1 MEAENPTIIGVL
13 DVVDIQGVIEKPVVV
28 VEESTT
34 SNETPTHTVDLSEAM
49 KTALLN
55 GLALAVTKQVK
66 GPLSAVRVKNGFNST
81 TGYSKQGEHMRLIEQ
96 AGLKGTKPTADAL
109 FNAIGNHAIHAFNMN
124 GMPMVGLTVSS
135 TGFEQVMIESRGIK
149 QVALALIAF
158 DKLQRFAKAGIT
170 VKNLQVTTV
179 ENTMALDS
187 IKATA
192 TLKAFGLEDP
202 NAYVRTVEVDSA
214 SMVRQDFDALRLAT
228 FEGDYEPLDS
238 YYQHGVRVYTY
249 GQLKG
254 QSVNEDIGFHHLSVN
269 ADTIGSLKVTARNFS
284 CAIKT
289 GGCGAKP
296 VSVGQMA
303 KNGNKCPTCNRPRH
317 EMTGG
322 SHQINLPQLMSNG
335 NLKTYGGHQIHM
347 VSCRINNALAN
358 AIKGVKNGTHTPQLA
373 INMMMTYGV
382 KVRSSVHGGNFVQA
396 SCYPVAFDVAHQ
408 GMTFGLAVE
417 RIEALEQPLD

>member
-1 MEAENPTIIGVL
+1 MEGEPIIQL
-13 DVVDIQGVIEKPVVV
+13 TAQGVVKELDVV
-28 VEESTT
+28 VEEQ
-34 SNETPTHTVDLSEAM
+34 PHTVNVNTVNLSEAM

-55 GLALAVTKQVK
+55 SLALAVTKQVK
-66 GPLSAVRVKNGFNST
+66 GPLSAVRKANDFNT
-81 TGYSKQGEHMRLIEQ
+81 TKGYSKRDDHMKLIQQ
-96 AGLKGTKPTADAL
+96 AGLKGKKSTPSEL
-109 FNAIGNHAIHAFNMN
+109 FNAIGNHSIKAFASS
-124 GMPMVGLTVSS
+124 GMPFNLTVSS
-135 TGFEQVMIESRGIK
+135 TGFEQVMNESRAIK
-149 QVALALIAF
+149 QVVNAIVAF
-158 DKLQRFAKAGIT
+158 DKLQRYAKAGIT
-170 VKNLQVTTV
+170 SKNLEVTTV
-179 ENTMALDS
+179 EDTLALDS

-202 NAYVRTVEVDSA
+202 NAFVRTVEVDSA
-214 SMVRQDFDALRLAT
+214 SMVRQDFDALRMAT
-228 FEGDYEPLDS
+228 YDGDYEPLDS
-238 YYQHGVRVYTY
+238 IYQHGVRVYTY

-254 QSVNEDIGFHHLSVN
+254 QSVNADIGFHHLSVN
-269 ADTIGSLKVTARNFS
+269 ADTIGSLKVTARNYS
-284 CAIKT
+284 CALKT

-296 VSVGQMA
+296 VSNGVLA
-303 KNGNKCPTCNRPRH
+303 KNGNKCPSCNRPRH

-335 NLKTYGGHQIHM
+335 RLKTYGGHQIHM

-396 SCYPVAFDVAHQ
+396 ECYPVAFDVAHQ

-417 RIEALEQPLD
+417 RIECLEPSFE

>member
-1 MEAENPTIIGVL
+1 MEGEPIIQLTTQAVVKEL
-13 DVVDIQGVIEKPVVV
+13 DVA
-28 VEESTT
+28 VEEQPHTV
-34 SNETPTHTVDLSEAM
+34 NVNTVDLSEAM

-55 GLALAVTKQVK
+55 SLALAVTKQVK
-66 GPLSAVRVKNGFNST
+66 GPLSAVRKANGFNT
-81 TGYSKQGEHMRLIEQ
+81 TKGYSKQTDHMKLIQQ
-96 AGLKGTKPTADAL
+96 AGLKGKQSTPSEL
-109 FNAIGNHAIHAFNMN
+109 FNAIGNHSIKAFASS
-124 GMPMVGLTVSS
+124 GMPMHSLTVSS
-135 TGFEQVMIESRGIK
+135 TGFEQVMGESRAIK
-149 QVALALIAF
+149 QVVNAIVAF
-158 DKLQRFAKAGIT
+158 DKLQRYAKAGIT
-170 VKNLQVTTV
+170 KKNLQVTTV
-179 ENTMALDS
+179 EETLALDS

-202 NAYVRTVEVDSA
+202 NAFVRTVEVDSA
-214 SMVRQDFDALRLAT
+214 SMVRQDFDALRIAT
-228 FEGDYEPLDS
+228 FSGDYEPLDS
-238 YYQHGVRVYTY
+238 IYQHGVRVYTY

-269 ADTIGSLKVTARNFS
+269 ADTIGSLKVTARNYS
-284 CAIKT
+284 CALKT

-296 VSVGQMA
+296 VSNGVLA

-335 NLKTYGGHQIHM
+335 RLKTYGGHQIHM

-396 SCYPVAFDVAHQ
+396 ECYPVAFDVAHQ

-417 RIEALEQPLD
+417 RIECLEPSFE